1 MSASEERGTTGE
13 KCQKSGVYYCVRH
26 PSNEIPL
33 SKGETFPPCS
43 RDAGHGTTWILRR
56 AA

>member
-13 KCQKSGVYYCVRH
+13 KCQTSGVYYCVRH
-26 PSNEIPL
+26 TQNEIPL

-43 RDAGHGTTWILRR
+43 LDAGHSTTWILRR
-56 AA
+56 KA